1 MDIYI
6 RSQDRELLKRY
17 GYNIEITKTIAPNH
31 KKETYGVMLDGV
43 LIGKYKTKERCIEI
57 VDEIQKEIYMTNPKN
72 SFILINGYDSSFD
85 EDYSWLENQLENA
98 RQRNFML
105 SEGDCDIQ
113 LLQSNVIV
121 YEMPKE

>member
-17 GYNIEITKTIAPNH
+17 AYNIEITKTIAPNH

-43 LIGKYKTKERCIEI
+43 IVGKYSTKERCIEI
-57 VDEIQKEIYMTNPKN
+57 LDEIQKEIAMNDARN
-72 SFILINGYDSSFD
+72 AFICISHYDVSDIEETRFLKCKV
-85 EDYSWLENQLENA
+85 EQA
-98 RQRNFML
+98 RKDNFIV

>member
-6 RSQDRELLKRY
+6 RSQDRELLKKY
-17 GYNIEITKTIAPNH
+17 AYAIEITKTIAPNH
-31 KKETYGVMLDGV
+31 KKETHGVMLDGV
-43 LIGKYKTKERCIEI
+43 LIGKYNTKERCIEI
-57 VDEIQKEIYMTNPKN
+57 VDEIQKEIAMKNPKN
-72 SFILINGYDSSFD
+72 SFILINGYDSCFD
-85 EDYSWLENQLENA
+85 EDYSMLQRQLENA

-105 SEGDCDIQ
+105 SEGDCKVQ